1 MRADEQTY
9 RDVAK
14 NCSAYEVKDCCS
26 CSNKSGNVNV
36 SCVTCKHFT
45 SDKHC
50 SLDLFDPIV
59 ENHNL
64 GIFMPFC
71 RDFLLIGSPG
81 SFFNRY
87 ILKNSN

>member
-1 MRADEQTY
+1 MRANEQTY
-9 RDVAK
+9 REVAK
-14 NCSAYEVKDCCS
+14 NCSAYEVKDCCR

-64 GIFMPFC
+64 
-71 RDFLLIGSPG
+71 
-81 SFFNRY
+81 
-87 ILKNSN
+87 

>member
-50 SLDLFDPIV
+50 S
-59 ENHNL
+59 
-64 GIFMPFC
+64 
-71 RDFLLIGSPG
+71 
-81 SFFNRY
+81 
-87 ILKNSN
+87 

>member
-36 SCVTCKHFT
+36 RSNRGKPQ
-45 SDKHC
+45 S
-50 SLDLFDPIV
+50 
-59 ENHNL
+59 L

-81 SFFNRY
+81 SFFYRY